1 MATRSTSAPRRSGR
15 SRKAVESVYTEAE
28 AEAKK
33 QRDNIGKQQG
43 GAKKGQRKVSMGKRK
58 PVHEEEEDIEADDHS
73 EEDVEEE
80 EDEPEESSEEE
91 DESDG
96 DDGNDEDF
104 TRGKKKASAKKTT
117 IKMKKS
123 PKNKSQATLRSKKT
137 TGAARIKHTALSN
150 LAKNTLEQGATPG
163 VSSLVAGL
171 LHAYRPSKATGEPL
185 EELSE
190 YTPNLTTLA
199 RKVIQVHN
207 EHSPN
212 QAQLA
217 LLNLISEDGNKE
229 VILEDLDN
237 DQWAQIVTDLVDEL
251 RHFPDNHILLCADPL
266 GAVHQSLE
274 LKLSDEERALR
285 LNKLD
290 GYDPKKGVSV
300 GQAEYRKIYGEFWYI
315 LGRLALTEG
324 GLATESQIEGYMPP
338 AEFESQ
344 EAPVPPPVDSS
355 GPVVRLD
362 AELIR
367 GLITRL
373 LELTPVGQ
381 PDVRAGTCLA
391 VFSMAHAILDQS
403 SMLVKKMDVAQRQYE
418 AAAKAR
424 KSPKNRGGDKAESLK
439 LRVDSLKR
447 TIEDLEEVVLGP
459 VIQGLF
465 VNRYR
470 DSNEH
475 IRAMC
480 LESLS
485 RMTLQRPDLFL
496 NDKYLKYFGWMMHDK
511 FAVVRKAAYFGI
523 LAPFEAIEKSKDNE
537 VLAGYDS
544 HLMVDKID
552 LSMLDN
558 VVAKFIATM
567 SDAVMD
573 VSVDVQEVA
582 MKLMLALLNNGFL
595 DEHEGD
601 EIWDKVNARAL
612 AADAP
617 PTVQKDSLY
626 FILDQLEAF
635 DDGGENTK
643 ASPNERKRAQQLDS
657 IASYAAHAMTNN
669 DDIPVDKILIEAAD
683 NLVRSLREMPE
694 HKGLVTDWSAMLRAI
709 KDDKIA
715 ATASNVTAGDKANV
729 AKQRVLVRMLACAAR
744 EEVGEVASKE
754 FLTYDEDPDTVGEQ
768 DTKKGKKPSKDVLN
782 REHEN
787 LTVALLKALPSLLIQ
802 FKGDNAIV
810 PELAS
815 LPRFLIPTVL
825 SLPQRKQDF
834 MSLIKNLSEIYLSS
848 SDNGVLDRTARSL
861 VSLTRGDH
869 ARVSESK
876 AQLRKVA
883 TELRDRIVDNMASD
897 SDNTTIATSAT
908 SYTSRSKRKSG
919 RKRTP
924 ASSPGS
930 IKTDKTSLTSD
941 DTNESGDADTEYAI
955 SINLKRLK
963 ILAKKCDLSTY
974 FDEKDGTNQIE
985 LLCNYV
991 SDGLK
996 TRLRACKPV
1005 DLRINADEETTVA
1018 KLIDSPEL
1026 LGAIGK
1032 SVSEGVELILLVIG
1046 WMTNAAQ
1053 VEANVILTEEDME
1066 DLIDDE
1072 DLEDNDEDDVDEYSD
1087 HPVLRLRNRLVSTL
1101 EQCYAQYIPLSED
1114 HDDDETS
1121 IKTHSKTQ
1129 HDFSVFVQLA
1139 ACRVTADLRTLF
1151 PQELEHAASPLLRAM
1166 AFKDAGRLIGAYVRF
1181 LESKNDSL
1189 RDNDKDEPKE
1199 GKKLSQAL
1207 LFPISRSLVANWK
1220 TGNRR
1225 EAGEFLRHISSS
1237 GPTAADICGKSC
1249 SVMKK
1254 IDSVRMLES
1263 QMASLRESHVSWVD
1277 DTPAMDSDRP
1287 SEEELDELEQM
1298 EKEHKDQFGLLEQRA
1313 SVFSQALGAFG
1324 KLSNK
1329 SVLGPALSGFMR
1341 EGMRYAFSNHAEEED
1356 EDSCLGDRLSFL
1368 LLLGKY
1374 ATWIKKDKKAKGE
1387 VQTNLDE
1394 LESEIREHED
1404 FDSVEGDDVEALK
1417 KFREIMGF
1425 KAFKASRA
1433 RGGSSI
1439 KSGASSIVSAAS
1451 KFDDEDEDE
1460 NMDDV
1465 SELPSPAPSTG
1476 NKSAGSSRASSARSR
1491 KSKAM
1496 PTLAEADVEES
1507 PEVEDDEEDL
1517 LASPVSDSARLT
1529 KRSAS
1534 DDLSAHGSSDED
1546 EMIGGSPAE
1555 SKRQRRR

>member
-1 MATRSTSAPRRSGR
+1 MAFAQHCYLLQLGTPHLRCCKTSTSLLNFC
-15 SRKAVESVYTEAE
+15 SRF
-28 AEAKK
+28 
-33 QRDNIGKQQG
+33 
-43 GAKKGQRKVSMGKRK
+43 
-58 PVHEEEEDIEADDHS
+58 PEE
-73 EEDVEEE
+73 
-80 EDEPEESSEEE
+80 EPEESSEEE

-96 DDGNDEDF
+96 DDGKDEDF
-104 TRGKKKASAKKTT
+104 QKPTRGKQKASAKKTT

-123 PKNKSQATLRSKKT
+123 PKNKSQATPRTKKT

-185 EELSE
+185 EDLSE

-199 RKVIQVHN
+199 RKVIEVHN

-217 LLNLISEDGNKE
+217 LLNLVFRSVGGSLDTDLCMGLDSKEDDEMEDPHDDDRSEGEGDGDNKE
-229 VILEDLDN
+229 IILEDLDN

-274 LKLSDEERALR
+274 LKLSDEERALS

-324 GLATESQIEGYMPP
+324 GLATESQMEGYMPP

-511 FAVVRKAAYFGI
+511 FAVVRKAAYFGV
-523 LAPFEAIEKSKDNE
+523 LAPFEAIAKSKENE
-537 VLAGYDS
+537 ELTGYDS

-567 SDAVMD
+567 SEAVMD

-643 ASPNERKRAQQLDS
+643 AAPNERKRAQQLDS

-669 DDIPVDKILIEAAD
+669 EDIPVDKILIEAAD

-754 FLTYDEDPDTVGEQ
+754 FLTNDEDPDTVEEQ
-768 DTKKGKKPSKDVLN
+768 GTKKGKKPSKDVLN

-834 MSLIKNLSEIYLSS
+834 MSLIKNLGEIYLSS
-848 SDNGVLDRTARSL
+848 SDNKVLDRTARSL

-919 RKRTP
+919 RKKTP

-941 DTNESGDADTEYAI
+941 DTNESGDADTEYSI

-963 ILAKKCDLSTY
+963 ILAKKCDLSIY

-1046 WMTNAAQ
+1046 ETL
-1053 VEANVILTEEDME
+1053 VCVLP
-1066 DLIDDE
+1066 DL
-1072 DLEDNDEDDVDEYSD
+1072 
-1087 HPVLRLRNRLVSTL
+1087 
-1101 EQCYAQYIPLSED
+1101 
-1114 HDDDETS
+1114 
-1121 IKTHSKTQ
+1121 
-1129 HDFSVFVQLA
+1129 
-1139 ACRVTADLRTLF
+1139 
-1151 PQELEHAASPLLRAM
+1151 
-1166 AFKDAGRLIGAYVRF
+1166 
-1181 LESKNDSL
+1181 
-1189 RDNDKDEPKE
+1189 
-1199 GKKLSQAL
+1199 
-1207 LFPISRSLVANWK
+1207 
-1220 TGNRR
+1220 
-1225 EAGEFLRHISSS
+1225 
-1237 GPTAADICGKSC
+1237 
-1249 SVMKK
+1249 
-1254 IDSVRMLES
+1254 
-1263 QMASLRESHVSWVD
+1263 
-1277 DTPAMDSDRP
+1277 
-1287 SEEELDELEQM
+1287 
-1298 EKEHKDQFGLLEQRA
+1298 
-1313 SVFSQALGAFG
+1313 
-1324 KLSNK
+1324 
-1329 SVLGPALSGFMR
+1329 ALS
-1341 EGMRYAFSNHAEEED
+1341 
-1356 EDSCLGDRLSFL
+1356 
-1368 LLLGKY
+1368 
-1374 ATWIKKDKKAKGE
+1374 
-1387 VQTNLDE
+1387 
-1394 LESEIREHED
+1394 
-1404 FDSVEGDDVEALK
+1404 
-1417 KFREIMGF
+1417 
-1425 KAFKASRA
+1425 
-1433 RGGSSI
+1433 
-1439 KSGASSIVSAAS
+1439 
-1451 KFDDEDEDE
+1451 
-1460 NMDDV
+1460 
-1465 SELPSPAPSTG
+1465 
-1476 NKSAGSSRASSARSR
+1476 
-1491 KSKAM
+1491 
-1496 PTLAEADVEES
+1496 
-1507 PEVEDDEEDL
+1507 
-1517 LASPVSDSARLT
+1517 
-1529 KRSAS
+1529 
-1534 DDLSAHGSSDED
+1534 
-1546 EMIGGSPAE
+1546 
-1555 SKRQRRR
+1555 